1 MDISEAIYRRQSIRA
16 FKSDPVPRDTLKQ
29 ILEESLRAPSW
40 ANTQPWEF
48 AIATGKPLEE
58 IRAGFLE
65 KRMTSPSP
73 DAARP
78 PEFPERYA
86 ARIRVLDRQNRLV
99 TKKDWES
106 REAHNFRHFGAPA
119 VIYLLTRREFYYQT
133 KGLNVWALYDCGAVV
148 QNILLLATRC
158 GGKFIQALHAA
169 FLIASLDLLEGDTGH
184 IGIRL
189 NFFPVRPRTLT
200 ATVFRLVNQHEAE
213 VVLGILTGANNID
226 GEIVFSGSGKYIYAT
241 TLQRRTR
248 KLRMAAAFFES
259 AGLAETAGTSAHT
272 ESFIKSLQK
281 KLFLQSDRNFFRFA
295 ATRFE

>member
-16 FKSDPVPRDTLKQ
+16 FKSDPVPRDILKQ

-73 DAARP
+73 DVARP

-86 ARIRVLDRQNRLV
+86 ARIRVIDKQNRLV
-99 TKKDWES
+99 TQKDWES
-106 REAHNFRHFGAPA
+106 RQVHNFRHFGAPA

-148 QNILLLATRC
+148 QNILLLATRY
-158 GGKFIQALHAA
+158 GLGTIVQAQAAAYPDLVRHA
-169 FLIASLDLLEGDTGH
+169 LE
-184 IGIRL
+184 IPESKIIL
-189 NFFPVRPRTLT
+189 
-200 ATVFRLVNQHEAE
+200 
-213 VVLGILTGANNID
+213 LGIAIGYPDWEHPINQFRTEREPLDSI
-226 GEIVFSGSGKYIYAT
+226 T
-241 TLQRRTR
+241 TWHG
-248 KLRMAAAFFES
+248 F
-259 AGLAETAGTSAHT
+259 
-272 ESFIKSLQK
+272 
-281 KLFLQSDRNFFRFA
+281 
-295 ATRFE
+295 

>member
-16 FKSDPVPRDTLKQ
+16 FKSDPVPRDILKQ

-73 DAARP
+73 DVARP

-86 ARIRVLDRQNRLV
+86 ARIRVLDKQNRLV
-99 TKKDWES
+99 TQKDWES
-106 REAHNFRHFGAPA
+106 RQVHNFRHFGAPA

-148 QNILLLATRC
+148 QNILLLATRY
-158 GGKFIQALHAA
+158 GLGTIVQAQAAAYPDLVRHA
-169 FLIASLDLLEGDTGH
+169 LE
-184 IGIRL
+184 IPESKIIL
-189 NFFPVRPRTLT
+189 
-200 ATVFRLVNQHEAE
+200 
-213 VVLGILTGANNID
+213 LGIAIGYPDWEHPINQFRTEREPLDSI
-226 GEIVFSGSGKYIYAT
+226 T
-241 TLQRRTR
+241 TWHG
-248 KLRMAAAFFES
+248 F
-259 AGLAETAGTSAHT
+259 
-272 ESFIKSLQK
+272 
-281 KLFLQSDRNFFRFA
+281 
-295 ATRFE
+295 